1 MHIGI
6 PIIVFLSIL
15 VVVLG
20 IFLFLYLRQEK
31 MIFLAEKLPRN
42 HVFNFPGDVE
52 ERFMKLESGETIHA
66 LQFRVKEP
74 KGIVFYYHGNAGS
87 LASWGQWAS
96 VFQEHGWDVF
106 MYDYRGYGKSTGWIH
121 NETQLHVEA
130 EEIYQKIIPEYQDK
144 RVILYG
150 RSLGT
155 GIAAK
160 LATIHEPE
168 SLVLCT
174 PYYNFDDVVKYNYPL
189 VPVSILLK
197 YKFRTN
203 HYLKA
208 LSCPIYLL
216 HGTEDELVP
225 YESSV
230 KLEKIGDNIE
240 LTTIK
245 GAMHSDLVDYP
256 EFREKIEDILV

>member
-1 MHIGI
+1 MEIGV
-6 PIIVFLSIL
+6 PIAVLIGLIAI
-15 VVVLG
+15 VLG
-20 IFLFLYLRQEK
+20 VFVFLYLRQEK
-31 MIFLAEKLPRN
+31 MIFLAEKLPKN

-66 LQFRVKEP
+66 LQFRVKDP

-96 VFQEHGWDVF
+96 VFQELGWDVL

-130 EEIYQKIIPEYQDK
+130 EEIYNKIITEYRGK

-155 GIAAK
+155 GIASK
-160 LATIHEPE
+160 LATLHQPE

-174 PYYNFDDVVKYNYPL
+174 PYFNFDDVVKHNYSF

-203 HYLKA
+203 EYLKQIN
-208 LSCPIYLL
+208 CPIYLL

-230 KLEKIGDNIE
+230 KLKDIGNNIE

-256 EFREKIEDILV
+256 EFRDKIAQILK

>member
-1 MHIGI
+1 MEIGV
-6 PIIVFLSIL
+6 PIAVLIGLIAI
-15 VVVLG
+15 VLG
-20 IFLFLYLRQEK
+20 VFVFLYLRQEK
-31 MIFLAEKLPRN
+31 MIFLAEKLPKN

-66 LQFRVKEP
+66 LQFRVKDP

-96 VFQEHGWDVF
+96 VFQELGWDVL

-130 EEIYQKIIPEYQDK
+130 EEIYNKIVTEYHGK

-155 GIAAK
+155 GIASK
-160 LATIHEPE
+160 LATLHQPE

-174 PYYNFDDVVKYNYPL
+174 PYFNFDDVVKHNYPF

-203 HYLKA
+203 EYLKQIN
-208 LSCPIYLL
+208 CPIYLL

-230 KLEKIGDNIE
+230 KLKDIGDNIE

-256 EFREKIEDILV
+256 EFREKIAQILT

>member
-1 MHIGI
+1 MQIAIPVIVLIVLIALAFGI
-6 PIIVFLSIL
+6 L
-15 VVVLG
+15 
-20 IFLFLYLRQEK
+20 LFLYLRQEK

-52 ERFMKLESGETIHA
+52 ERFMKLESGETVHA

-74 KGIVFYYHGNAGS
+74 KGIVFYFHGKAGS

-96 VFQEHGWDVF
+96 VFQEHHWDVL

-130 EEIYQKIIPEYQDK
+130 EEVFNKVIPEYHEK

-155 GIAAK
+155 GIASK
-160 LATIHEPE
+160 LATLHQPE

-174 PYYNFDDVVKYNYPL
+174 PYFNFDDVVKYNYPL
-189 VPVSILLK
+189 VPVSVLLK
-197 YKFRTN
+197 YKFKTN
-203 HYLKA
+203 EYLKS
-208 LSCPIYLL
+208 LTCPIYLL

-225 YESSV
+225 YASSV
-230 KLEKIGDNIE
+230 KLNELSDNIE

-245 GAMHSDLVDYP
+245 GATHSDLINYP
-256 EFREKIEDILV
+256 EFREKIEEILV

>member
-1 MHIGI
+1 M
-6 PIIVFLSIL
+6 L
-15 VVVLG
+15 
-20 IFLFLYLRQEK
+20 LFLYLRQEK

-52 ERFMKLESGETIHA
+52 ERFMKLESGETVHA

-74 KGIVFYYHGNAGS
+74 KGIVFYCHGNAGS

-96 VFQEHGWDVF
+96 VFQEHNWDVL

-121 NETQLHVEA
+121 NETQLHLEA
-130 EEIYQKIIPEYQDK
+130 KEVYNKIIPEYHEK
-144 RVILYG
+144 RVVLYG

-155 GIAAK
+155 GIASK
-160 LATIHEPE
+160 LATLHQPE

-174 PYYNFDDVVKYNYPL
+174 PYFNFDDVVKYNYPL
-189 VPVSILLK
+189 VPVAVLLK
-197 YKFRTN
+197 YKFKTN
-203 HYLKA
+203 EYLKH
-208 LSCPIYLL
+208 LTCPIYLL

-230 KLEKIGDNIE
+230 KLNKLSDTIE

-245 GAMHSDLVDYP
+245 GATHSDLINYP
-256 EFREKIEDILV
+256 EFRDKIEEILA

>member
-1 MHIGI
+1 MQIAI
-6 PIIVFLSIL
+6 PIILLSTLVLAAFGIL
-15 VVVLG
+15 
-20 IFLFLYLRQEK
+20 LFLYLRQEK
-31 MIFLAEKLPRN
+31 MIFLAEKLPKN

-52 ERFMKLESGETIHA
+52 ERFMKMESGETVHA
-66 LQFRVKEP
+66 LHFHVKDP
-74 KGIVFYYHGNAGS
+74 KGIVFYFHGNAGS

-96 VFQEHGWDVF
+96 VFQEHQWDVL

-121 NETQLHVEA
+121 NETQLHIEA
-130 EEIYQKIIPEYQDK
+130 AEIYDKIIPAYQDK

-155 GIAAK
+155 GIAAQ
-160 LATIHEPE
+160 LATLHQPE

-174 PYYNFDDVVKYNYPL
+174 PYFNFDDAVKYNYPL

-197 YKFRTN
+197 YKFKTN
-203 HYLKA
+203 ECLKQ

-230 KLEKIGDNIE
+230 KLNKLGDNIQ

-245 GAMHSDLVDYP
+245 GAMHSDLIDYP
-256 EFREKIEDILV
+256 EFREKIEEVLI